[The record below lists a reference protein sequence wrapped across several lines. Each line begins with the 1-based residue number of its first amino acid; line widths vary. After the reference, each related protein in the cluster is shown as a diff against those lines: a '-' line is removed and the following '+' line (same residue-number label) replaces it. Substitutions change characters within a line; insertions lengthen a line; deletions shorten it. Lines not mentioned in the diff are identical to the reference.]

1 MVQKDKK
8 DGPKV
13 QNYESSKHV
22 HYTGSRTS
30 SSLHDIDHLPLLAP
44 LSQDGRAQVAVLA
57 LGAVHEGGA
66 GALSL
71 LVPPRA
77 GAGAG
82 HQGGLAVGGQ
92 AAGGPRAGGD
102 QLGVEGEGGLL
113 GRDDGVD
120 ELEGR
125 IMLDGQDGREEEEE
139 EEGGHVPCS

>member
-1 MVQKDKK
+1 M
-8 DGPKV
+8 
-13 QNYESSKHV
+13 
-22 HYTGSRTS
+22 
-30 SSLHDIDHLPLLAP
+30 
-44 LSQDGRAQVAVLA
+44 AVLA

-71 LVPPRA
+71 LVPSRA

-82 HQGGLAVGGQ
+82 HQGGLPVGGQ

-113 GRDDGVD
+113 GQDDCVD

-125 IMLDGQDGREEEEE
+125 VVLDGQDGREKEEE
-139 EEGGHVPCS
+139 EEGRHVRCS